1 MIGDK
6 NVNNA
11 KKMSEYEV
19 MINMNV
25 KIALYVNARS
35 EQEAIE
41 KAEEMMY
48 EQLETDNMLRPSIPD
63 GAIGL
68 DIDEVHCDVSS
79 ATEVE

>member
-1 MIGDK
+1 
-6 NVNNA
+6 
-11 KKMSEYEV
+11 MSEYEV

-35 EQEAIE
+35 EQDAIA

-48 EQLETDNMLRPSIPD
+48 EQLETDTMLRPSTPD

-68 DIDEVHCDVSS
+68 DIDEVHYAASS
-79 ATEVE
+79 AIEMD